1 MGVKP
6 LKAKDVIVNGLD
18 GSYIVEKSRP
28 LMLMKTVPF
37 SLGELKVLDTY
48 LSRIN
53 ARDPNG
59 TKVRFSKEEYE
70 ALMNIERMHP
80 SRLEKYVKS
89 LMGQTVTVPDP
100 DSQGGWKMY
109 TLFEEAE
116 CFQDSSGQWWIDLS
130 CTNKAKKL
138 FFNLDGIGYIRYQ
151 LKNVLPLTSK
161 YSIQLYLY
169 LLDNRYR
176 SSWSISLEE
185 LRENVLHCVTDFYK
199 DFKRFNT
206 DVLKK
211 ALKEVN
217 DKTDLTFSYT
227 TERTGRRVSHIRFN
241 LVRDE
246 VHLPHEVI
254 ETKLIGPGS
263 SEEYLDEVP
272 KYSNEC
278 LEFLADA
285 CENEFSD
292 EEMQVIFNILT
303 RLKLPDNPNGIEF
316 SRYNFLAEKYAVLN
330 MQASKRKIT
339 SRFGYLKK
347 ILEASE

>member
-1 MGVKP
+1 M
-6 LKAKDVIVNGLD
+6 
-18 GSYIVEKSRP
+18 
-28 LMLMKTVPF
+28 
-37 SLGELKVLDTY
+37 
-48 LSRIN
+48 
-53 ARDPNG
+53 
-59 TKVRFSKEEYE
+59 
-70 ALMNIERMHP
+70 
-80 SRLEKYVKS
+80 
-89 LMGQTVTVPDP
+89 
-100 DSQGGWKMY
+100 
-109 TLFEEAE
+109 
-116 CFQDSSGQWWIDLS
+116 
-130 CTNKAKKL
+130 
-138 FFNLDGIGYIRYQ
+138 
-151 LKNVLPLTSK
+151 
-161 YSIQLYLY
+161 
-169 LLDNRYR
+169 
-176 SSWSISLEE
+176 
-185 LRENVLHCVTDFYK
+185 TDFYK

-347 ILEASE
+347 ILEASA